1 MSPNAT
7 CTSSFSSGMA
17 YAFSEV
23 CRWLL
28 LSDITLLPCAASEK
42 AEGKKKKKKLER
54 KVKKPVEEKSMLA
67 NLGENTKP

>member
-1 MSPNAT
+1 MPPAPALSVQEW
-7 CTSSFSSGMA
+7 C

-42 AEGKKKKKKLER
+42 AEGEKKKKKKNLKKSEKACGR
-54 KVKKPVEEKSMLA
+54 KEHAGKFR
-67 NLGENTKP
+67 GEY